1 MLPLF
6 PTRHRSRYR
15 SLCSSRTTLL
25 MSRCFLPTRHQSAY
39 HEYPVSDEIYILF
52 RSYCGCCDEELMHL
66 RSHHHSLLLAS
77 GVIKPLIIS
86 KNGLEVRDH
95 LHFSFDLV
103 SDIDASS
110 PVEAVAGKLKK
121 PSSSECVCCLSNT
134 ATVALVP
141 CGHLC
146 MCTKCLPEISDHLCP
161 LCRQPFVSSLV
172 IFIS

>member
-1 MLPLF
+1 M
-6 PTRHRSRYR
+6 
-15 SLCSSRTTLL
+15 
-25 MSRCFLPTRHQSAY
+25 A
-39 HEYPVSDEIYILF
+39 
-52 RSYCGCCDEELMHL
+52 
-66 RSHHHSLLLAS
+66 
-77 GVIKPLIIS
+77 
-86 KNGLEVRDH
+86 LEVTDGSIKKMEYLTEGVYTGAAH
-95 LHFSFDLV
+95 QHFSFDLV

-110 PVEAVAGKLKK
+110 PVEAAAGKLKK

-161 LCRQPFVSSLV
+161 SCRQPFVSSLV